1 MHISLFLA
9 VHEIWSIAH
18 GSRVASTWAKIVCL
32 SDFILTPFVLDFSG
46 HLSCSSIP
54 ITTWAEYTFYQTITN
69 FVLKKM
75 SWKSDR
81 ALTKAFVCFVIIAD
95 TVQQILLLK
104 TTYMYLVQDFGDFVS
119 LEFTNSYAEQYSI
132 HQQREACSLST
143 VQTTG
148 RSRVS

>member
-1 MHISLFLA
+1 
-9 VHEIWSIAH
+9 
-18 GSRVASTWAKIVCL
+18 
-32 SDFILTPFVLDFSG
+32 
-46 HLSCSSIP
+46 
-54 ITTWAEYTFYQTITN
+54 
-69 FVLKKM
+69 M

-132 HQQREACSLST
+132 YQQREACSLST